1 MSKKKAIAQSIKIE
15 NQAMLILDPPL
26 TFNYN
31 IDSTYV
37 LCIGAGSSRS
47 NSLSKSYCVFDN
59 IGNLVSEKNYPRESG
74 FVYDSGTLIIEELP
88 QVIRKMYVSQ
98 PVIT

>member
-1 MSKKKAIAQSIKIE
+1 
-15 NQAMLILDPPL
+15 MLILDPPL

-59 IGNLVSEKNYPRESG
+59 IGNLVSEKKTIQGKVGLYMIAEH
-74 FVYDSGTLIIEELP
+74 
-88 QVIRKMYVSQ
+88 
-98 PVIT
+98 